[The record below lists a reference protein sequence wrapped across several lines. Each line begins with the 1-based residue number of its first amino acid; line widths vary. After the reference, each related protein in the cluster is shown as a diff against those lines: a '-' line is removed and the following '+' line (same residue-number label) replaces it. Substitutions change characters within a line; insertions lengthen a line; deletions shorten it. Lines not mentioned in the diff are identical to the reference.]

1 MDDDE
6 EEETGEIFNEL
17 FEFAF
22 FFKNKLEIYKFF
34 FLQYV
39 SSFFFNKNKIWEN
52 FNPNSLHDVF

>member
-39 SSFFFNKNKIWEN
+39 SSFFFNKNKI
-52 FNPNSLHDVF
+52 